1 MAGKLDY
8 PREGNWK
15 LPKGELHSGA
25 RGGHL
30 SFLPSCGIN
39 E

>member
-1 MAGKLDY
+1 MGARKLDY

-15 LPKGELHSGA
+15 LPKGESSAAEQEGGTFLFFLH
-25 RGGHL
+25 L
-30 SFLPSCGIN
+30 